1 MSRQF
6 QVALDQVALAILTV
20 AIAYASSAAAQSPD
34 ANLAEPS
41 LRLPTDPRLWHNS
54 APLTLESLKGKGV
67 VFYFFEEES
76 PRLAA
81 NWPNMLGLS
90 KQYEGK
96 PLLFIAVSSGTDPR
110 VLKRYL
116 GQYRVAWPVIHDYD
130 RSLEMAMGVPKLTLG
145 GEEFAFRYIAGDG
158 SKGQGQGADVAGT
171 AESALAGAAWRV
183 DPAVVPEKLKGAWRA
198 VELGGFAAAARPLA
212 QAADSKDEELKA
224 GAEKL
229 LAAVEEELTSAA
241 KEAQEALTEGD
252 DWTAYKLLGSIP
264 QRFEGYEFELI
275 ERAETKSK
283 DLAKSDAVKGQI
295 AAAKMLDKAMA
306 TAARGPG
313 GVNRAKGLLNRL
325 VEEYPDSEAATKAQE
340 LLASIGN

>member
-1 MSRQF
+1 MSRQY
-6 QVALDQVALAILTV
+6 QVALAILAV
-20 AIAYASSAAAQSPD
+20 AIAYASTAAAQTPD
-34 ANLAEPS
+34 ANAQEPS

-54 APLTLESLKGKGV
+54 PPLTLESLKGKGV

-76 PRLAA
+76 QRIAA
-81 NWPNMLGLS
+81 NWPNMQGLS
-90 KQYEGK
+90 KQFEGK
-96 PLLFIAVSSGTDPR
+96 PLLFVAVSSGTDPR

-130 RSLEMAMGVPKLTLG
+130 RSLETAMGVRALMPG
-145 GEEFAFRYIAGDG
+145 GEEFSFRYVAGDG
-158 SKGQGQGADVAGT
+158 SLGRGQGADVAGA

-183 DPAVVPEKLKGAWRA
+183 DPAEVPEKLKGAWRA
-198 VELGGFAAAARPLA
+198 VELGSFAAAAKTLS
-212 QAADSKDEELKA
+212 QAAEAKDETLKA

-229 LAAVEEELTSAA
+229 LAAVEEEVTSAA
-241 KEAQEALTEGD
+241 KEAQEALNEGE

-306 TAARGPG
+306 TAARGHG

>member
-145 GEEFAFRYIAGDG
+145 GEEFAFRYVAGDG
-158 SKGQGQGADVAGT
+158 SKGQGQGADVSGT
-171 AESALAGAAWRV
+171 AEAALAGAAWRV

-198 VELGGFAAAARPLA
+198 VELG
-212 QAADSKDEELKA
+212 
-224 GAEKL
+224 
-229 LAAVEEELTSAA
+229 AA

-252 DWTAYKLLGSIP
+252 EWTAYKLLGSIP

-325 VEEYPDSEAATKAQE
+325 VEEHPDSEAATKAQE
-340 LLASIGN
+340 LLATIGN